1 MRSADK
7 RCEINRGNDPLV
19 TALTLACLA
28 KMRCLL
34 FCMFSV
40 YRRLSR
46 FMLLFGFEQA
56 LFPGNRLMFGL
67 PLLRRLSS
75 TVRKFADRL
84 Q

>member
-34 FCMFSV
+34 FRMFSV
-40 YRRLSR
+40 YRSLCFKTVSR
-46 FMLLFGFEQA
+46 CLVIEVYVVI
-56 LFPGNRLMFGL
+56 RI
-67 PLLRRLSS
+67 
-75 TVRKFADRL
+75 
-84 Q
+84 